1 MPSRPLIHPTHGAT
15 IKDPSCCVALRDH
28 ETLRSSLEARKV
40 EKSESRLIRRARF
53 ASILEGPHNCTTL
66 SSDHLALCGR
76 LTAEEFSEEE
86 IPDYADGRR
95 PALRLSDAPSDDDG
109 GAADADSGPALVRR
123 SARPRIIQFL
133 GRCVG
138 RRIGGEGTVR
148 ELAPLLLLLSFV
160 SQQQTPLQIVLN
172 PSQLQEVWLFSYFV
186 Y

>member
-15 IKDPSCCVALRDH
+15 RKDPSCCVALRDH

-53 ASILEGPHNCTTL
+53 ALILEGPHNCTTL

-109 GAADADSGPALVRR
+109 GAADAEPSSRPAERPPVDNTIFGAVRR
-123 SARPRIIQFL
+123 SEDRRGGHRSRVGPSAAAAIICFSAAASFANCFRPISALRN
-133 GRCVG
+133 VM
-138 RRIGGEGTVR
+138 
-148 ELAPLLLLLSFV
+148 
-160 SQQQTPLQIVLN
+160 
-172 PSQLQEVWLFSYFV
+172 
-186 Y
+186 